1 MSTVREQDFNDRLAS
16 DPRCARTVRRVLLI
30 SHHFPPVGGAGVQR
44 PVKFAKYLRNF
55 GWDVSVLTASNPS
68 VPVFDES
75 LAADI
80 PEHVI
85 VERARTWE
93 PGYRLKSGMAANAA
107 SVRQAGI
114 VATAKGWA
122 RRAVRG
128 AAMALLQPDV
138 QILWTPSAY
147 LAASR
152 LLSRLRHDVILAT
165 APPYSSLVLGRL
177 LSKRFG
183 LPLVLDY
190 RDEWDLSSRYLENTY
205 RGLFSRVL
213 QNRMQRSVLRQASAI
228 VATTQASA
236 ARLESRA
243 SEAGSHAEV
252 GCVYNG
258 YDADDFLEFASVHD
272 ARSSERAHHRLVYTG
287 TLWNLTNVDPLV
299 KAIEL
304 LAEKKPDI
312 LRRLELC
319 FVGRKT
325 PQQQSLLDCI
335 AAVGCRVEFEDYCDH
350 DQALQQMASADTLCL
365 LLSDVPGAE
374 RVVPAKLFEY
384 LAARKE
390 ILAIVPDGE
399 TARIVRRFCPESQFS
414 PGETRAIADWIAARV
429 EGGLPTV
436 PSPTDD
442 ESIRQFSRE
451 SQAQQLASLLNRAQD
466 HAWM

>member
-1 MSTVREQDFNDRLAS
+1 MSTVRERCFNDQLTGES
-16 DPRCARTVRRVLLI
+16 RCARSERRVLLI

-85 VERARTWE
+85 VERSRTWE
-93 PGYRLKSGMAANAA
+93 PGYWLKSGMAATAVSA
-107 SVRQAGI
+107 RRKGV
-114 VATAKGWA
+114 VATAKSWA
-122 RRAVRG
+122 RSAVRG
-128 AAMALLQPDV
+128 TAMALLQPDV

-147 LAASR
+147 FAASR
-152 LLSRLRHDVILAT
+152 LLRRVRHDAILAT

-205 RGLFSRVL
+205 RGHFSRVL
-213 QNRMQRSVLRQASAI
+213 QDRMQRSVLRQASAI

-236 ARLESRA
+236 ARLEARA
-243 SEAGSHAEV
+243 SEARSHAEV
-252 GCVYNG
+252 ECVYNG
-258 YDADDFLEFASVHD
+258 YDADDFSDFAPGND
-272 ARSSERAHHRLVYTG
+272 AGSSERAHHRLVYTG
-287 TLWNLTNVDPLV
+287 TLWNLTNVDPFV

-304 LAEKKPDI
+304 LAENKRDT
-312 LRRLELC
+312 LSRLELC

-325 PQQQSLLDCI
+325 PQQQSLLDRI
-335 AAVGCRVEFEDYCDH
+335 AAIGCHVQFEDYCDH
-350 DQALQQMASADTLCL
+350 NEALQQMASADTLCL

-390 ILAIVPDGE
+390 ILAIVPEGE
-399 TARIVRRFCPESQFS
+399 TARIVRRFYPESQFS
-414 PGETRAIADWIAARV
+414 PGETQAIANWISARA
-429 EGGLPTV
+429 EGG
-436 PSPTDD
+436 SPTAPPSTDN

-451 SQAQQLASLLNRAQD
+451 SQAQQLASLLDRALN
-466 HAWM
+466 HA